1 MTKTYE
7 AIIRLEECGIQKVSV
22 DADSPLDAKKKIEAL
37 HGADC
42 ILTGPLLR

>member
-22 DADSPLDAKKKIEAL
+22 DADSPLDAKRKIEAL